1 MTAFESTALL
11 LSLKVALAAM
21 MVALPIAVWLAYI
34 LARTTSR
41 YRGLLDIIIHLPMV
55 LPPVVVGYGLL
66 SLFGKGT
73 ASGRFLSEVLH
84 IDIAFTWVA
93 AAIAAGVMALPLMVR
108 SIRLSI
114 EAIDER
120 LEDVAAT
127 LGAAHLRVFFTITLP
142 LSLPGIL
149 AAGVLGFARALGEFG
164 ATIAF
169 AANIPGA
176 TQTLPLAVFTALQ
189 QPGGEAAALRLS
201 LISIAVAILA
211 LVTAELL
218 NRRLRL

>member
-21 MVALPIAVWLAYI
+21 VVSLPIAVWLAYI

-41 YRGLLDIIIHLPMV
+41 YRGLLDIVIHLPMV

-93 AAIAAGVMALPLMVR
+93 AAVAAGVMALPLMVR

-120 LEDVAAT
+120 LENVAAT
-127 LGAAHLRVFFTITLP
+127 LGAARLRVFFTITLP

-201 LISIAVAILA
+201 VVSVVVAILA
-211 LVTAELL
+211 LALAEML